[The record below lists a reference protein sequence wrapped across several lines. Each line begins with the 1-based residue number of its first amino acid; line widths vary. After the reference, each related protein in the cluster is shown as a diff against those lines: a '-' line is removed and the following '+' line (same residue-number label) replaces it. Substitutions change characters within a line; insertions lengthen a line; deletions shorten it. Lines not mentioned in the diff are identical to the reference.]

1 MIVYKKEALTL
12 VDNLRDLDVI
22 TVRQMGTL
30 RRAIL
35 DNAPNIG
42 KWIEQEPFQ
51 ICNQCGRGYHKGF
64 YKISNF
70 CPNCGADM
78 RGDKK

>member
-1 MIVYKKEALTL
+1 MNKYKEDSLILIDKL
-12 VDNLRDLDVI
+12 LDKHII
-22 TVRQMGTL
+22 TVRQKGML

-35 DNAPNIG
+35 DKAPNIG

-64 YKISNF
+64 YKIYNF

-78 RGDKK
+78 RGKDK